1 MSFLDTVWDQVK
13 AVQLSFDG
21 WVAQNMSRKTQNMV
35 IFGIFLAMII
45 HLVYTKRKLT
55 REHKEQLQQEAQE
68 KEKSRLKKKVK

>member
-13 AVQLSFDG
+13 AVQQSVDG

-55 REHKEQLQQEAQE
+55 REHREQLQQEAQE
-68 KEKSRLKKKVK
+68 KSRLKKKVK

>member
-13 AVQLSFDG
+13 AVQQSVDG

-55 REHKEQLQQEAQE
+55 REHREQ
-68 KEKSRLKKKVK
+68 SRLKKKVK